1 MEIMEKTGW
10 KKSRILIAAVFV
22 ATLVTVLV
30 LNFAAFQVNVVNAC
44 VGANAR
50 TNGFLTP
57 EEDYRQYFRPAS
69 PDLAYVEVRL
79 ATYTDETANGQLV
92 FSLLDQTG
100 SKLTTSTVN
109 IADLKDDEFCRFPV
123 NMTLDTEKNY
133 SFTLRPVGNAYEK
146 SPTVWVSA
154 VSGTEELRLS
164 IPDKPTSSLYQSHA
178 QYAYT
183 ITDYRAF
190 ALCVALLVAGG
201 ILIAIPFRFSEKQ
214 KAMAG
219 RIAVVLSPVA
229 MFFIVEALNDNSAFK
244 KITPAYILNYMAY
257 ILIYLVLFAVT
268 NRIRISMIA
277 ANTVLY
283 VLALINYFK
292 LQFRGEPIQPWDFF
306 AAGTAMNVAGN
317 YTFSLSA
324 ILLVTICAFLL
335 LTIALTHVDLS
346 MKRIR
351 TRVLTGALSAAL
363 SALMVFALFGTD
375 RYAIAAFSF
384 MQRIGIVNNVWN
396 QPSNYAKNGLVVA
409 LTMNAQYMNVD
420 TPDGY
425 SPEEIARIKSLIEL
439 APVSETEISVPTS
452 SGTTPFGETTAET
465 GISGATT
472 DVTDTNGT
480 APTEIL
486 PSETTAATETAS
498 TVTVDEVPATK
509 TPVRPNVIAIMC
521 ESFADLQAVGDFA
534 TNMPVTPFIDSMA
547 TDVIKGTAYVSTYGG
562 GTANSEFEFLTGNSM
577 AFLPTGSIP
586 YQQFIDQKTGS
597 LAWTLKEFGYQTI
610 AVHPFDAS
618 GWNRP
623 SVYENLGFDQFLS
636 FTDFTD
642 PLMMRSYVSDE
653 ASYDKLIELYEAKP
667 EGQPIFLF
675 NVTMQNHGGYVPK
688 NDNFEAE
695 ITLSGFDVSYP
706 ETEEYLSLAHASD
719 EALSGLVSYFAAQ
732 EEPTVI
738 VFFGDHLPKLKDA
751 FYSDILGKDL
761 ASLSSEEMLAM
772 YQTPFLVWANYDIPE
787 TNIEKMSLNY
797 LSTLVLEMTGLPLPD
812 YNVFLS
818 DLFGSYP
825 VVNSMAVI
833 SSEGTVYSNTDAVRD
848 PELLKR
854 YAMLSYNNLFDKNG
868 RDATIFDS
876 TCPSAQANIVMFA
889 GEPNIANPAPEETI
903 DNPFS
908 VAGVVPA
915 DYPLP

>member
-1 MEIMEKTGW
+1 MEKTGW
-10 KKSRILIAAVFV
+10 KKSRILVAALFV
-22 ATLVTVLV
+22 AALLVFLV
-30 LNFAAFQVNVVNAC
+30 GNFAAFQVNVVNAC

-50 TNGFLTP
+50 TSGFLTP
-57 EEDYRQYFRPAS
+57 EADYRQYFRPAAS
-69 PDLAYVEVRL
+69 DLSYIEVRL
-79 ATYTDETANGQLV
+79 ATYTGTDANGQLV
-92 FSLLDQTG
+92 FSLLDKSG
-100 SKLTTSTVN
+100 NVLTTSNVR

-123 NMTLDTEKNY
+123 NMTLDPEQNY

-146 SPTVWVSA
+146 SPTVWVSV
-154 VSGTEELRLS
+154 VSGSEELRLS
-164 IPDKPTSSLYQSHA
+164 IPDTTTSSFYQSHA

-190 ALCVALLVAGG
+190 ALCVTLIMIGG
-201 ILIAIPFRFSEKQ
+201 LLIAMPFRFSEKH

-219 RIAVVLSPVA
+219 RVAVVLSPAA

-257 ILIYLVLFAVT
+257 ILIYLVLFALT
-268 NRIRISMIA
+268 NRIRVSMIA

-306 AAGTAMNVAGN
+306 SAGTAMNVAGN

-324 ILLVTICAFLL
+324 ILLVSLSAFILL
-335 LTIALTHVDLS
+335 NIALTHVDLS

-351 TRVLTGALSAAL
+351 TRVLTGALSVAL

-425 SPEEIARIKSLIEL
+425 SPEEIALIKSQIEL
-439 APVSETEISVPTS
+439 APLAETVTSETVSAETN
-452 SGTTPFGETTAET
+452 PFGGPSIETATSDVTVDATAPAESTETTA
-465 GISGATT
+465 
-472 DVTDTNGT
+472 
-480 APTEIL
+480 TEIL
-486 PSETTAATETAS
+486 PSDTVAATETTTATTDS
-498 TVTVDEVPATK
+498 GETVSEEI
-509 TPVRPNVIAIMC
+509 VRPNVIAIMC
-521 ESFADLQAVGDFA
+521 ESFADLQAIGDFA
-534 TNMPVTPFIDSMA
+534 TNMPVTPFIDSMT
-547 TDVIKGTAYVSTYGG
+547 TDVIKGTAFVSTYGG

-586 YQQFIDQKTGS
+586 YQQFIDEKTGS
-597 LAWTLKEFGYQTI
+597 LAWILKDFGYQTI

-623 SVYENLGFDQFLS
+623 SVYEDLGFDQFLS
-636 FTDFTD
+636 FDDFTD
-642 PLMMRSYVSDE
+642 PLMLRSYVSDE
-653 ASYDKLIELYEAKP
+653 ASYDKLIELYETKP
-667 EGQPIFLF
+667 EGQPLFLF
-675 NVTMQNHGGYVPK
+675 NVTMQNHGGYVPR
-688 NDNFEAE
+688 NDNFEAP
-695 ITLSGFDVSYP
+695 IKLSGFEASYP
-706 ETEEYLSLAHASD
+706 ETEEYLSLANASD
-719 EALSGLVSYFAAQ
+719 AALEDLVSYFAAQ
-732 EEPTVI
+732 DEPTVI

-751 FYSDILGKDL
+751 FYSDILDKDI
-761 ASLSSEEMLAM
+761 ASLTSEEMLAM

-787 TNIEKMSLNY
+787 TNIDKMSLNY

-818 DLFGSYP
+818 DLFTSYP

-833 SSEGTVYSNTDAVRD
+833 SSDGTVYNNTDAVPD
-848 PELLKR
+848 PDLLKR
-854 YAMLSYNNLFDKNG
+854 YAILSYNNLFDKNG

-876 TCPSAQANIVMFA
+876 ICPSAQANTVMFA
-889 GEPNIANPAPEETI
+889 GAPNFVTPVPEETVV
-903 DNPFS
+903 NPFS
-908 VAGVVPA
+908 VAGVVPE